1 MPRIY
6 KPVGPSNNKA
16 ENGPTSTKSP
26 APTQADKVTE
36 EGKKKGNSGEK

>member
-6 KPVGPSNNKA
+6 KPVGPSSNKA
-16 ENGPTSTKSP
+16 ENGPTNTKSP
-26 APTQADKVTE
+26 TPTQVDKVTE